1 MVKILLLAASIDLPM
16 PLLMTLTGLLKISCQ
31 PSVLRISYL
40 ILWVI
45 LISTSST
52 LILINLQMSS
62 LILWHLKNSLYPLI
76 SKPTR
81 ITSSTATLIDN
92 TFTNNLELKMNANIL
107 YTDWSNHLPVFQ
119 VTPLK
124 IIVEPQCQNTF
135 VCLINSTQLCQ
146 KSGLNWKVLTGLQSI
161 PSIL

>member
-1 MVKILLLAASIDLPM
+1 MHRSPLSERLEQATASIDLPM

-62 LILWHLKNSLYPLI
+62 LILWHLIASILWSPNQLAL
-76 SKPTR
+76 
-81 ITSSTATLIDN
+81 TSSTATLIDN
-92 TFTNNLELKMNANIL
+92 IFTNNLELNMNSGIL
-107 YTDWSNHLPVFQ
+107 YTDLSDHLPVFQ
-119 VTPLK
+119 VTHLK
-124 IIVEPQCQNTF
+124 MIVEPPLQKRF
-135 VCLINSTQLCQ
+135 VRLINSTTRSAFRSKLEGVDW
-146 KSGLNWKVLTGLQSI
+146 S
-161 PSIL
+161 